1 MKKHLFFAATALA
14 MLASC
19 SQSDDLSAPVVAE
32 NTQPQAIEF
41 GTYVGKG
48 IQTRAGWVGDITDT
62 QLQSNTAA
70 DGFGVFAFYTGLEVY
85 PNVTSSS
92 TPVPVSVTPN
102 NNKPN
107 FMYNQQVTWNG
118 TSSLWKYTPLK
129 YWPNDFSESDVDNQ
143 SSAATGSTTYG
154 GKLSFFAYAPYVTK
168 ADADA
173 DASTGTG
180 IIGMSANNFE
190 GNPTITYKMASSGK
204 NVDLLWGTCPTDA
217 AGNYNVAPSG
227 TQNGGYVWGNQTTPT
242 AAITNYGKTNVNLTK
257 QTTDDAET
265 DAEKVNFLFKHALAK
280 VGGSSKGTSPASSG
294 LQIRLDPDFGTSFG
308 KGNETVVTVDHIKIS
323 QNDAQTTP
331 GTYDNKKSNQ
341 GVLDLA
347 TGIWTTTD
355 DQDNFS
361 QTIKESASADNE
373 AEINPNI
380 KEKTVNTSVDL
391 ITNTTWA
398 DATGGLVDGTH
409 EGVLM
414 TAQPVYDETKTV
426 TPLLYFPGEI
436 PSLNIEIEYV
446 VRTKDKNLEN
456 GYSEV
461 KQKITKTVTFPS
473 AVEMNKRYNLMII
486 LGLTSVK
493 FEATVSNWEVVD
505 NALGDTD
512 GDSTADDYVY
522 LPLNVK

>member
-48 IQTRAGWVGDITDT
+48 TQTRAGWVGDITDT
-62 QLQSNTAA
+62 ELKASDKAN
-70 DGFGVFAFYTGLEVY
+70 GFGVFAFYTGNTVY
-85 PNVTSSS
+85 PNVAAAKPGTI
-92 TPVPVSVTPN
+92 TAN
-102 NNKPN
+102 ENKPN
-107 FMYNQQVTWNG
+107 FMYNQHVTWEE
-118 TSSLWKYTPLK
+118 SSTLWTYSPLK
-129 YWPNDFSESDVDNQ
+129 YWPNDFSSSNVDNQ
-143 SSAATGSTTYG
+143 SPAATGTNTATTG
-154 GKLSFFAYAPYVTK
+154 GNVSFFAYAPYV
-168 ADADA
+168 
-173 DASTGTG
+173 ASASGTEG
-180 IIGMSANNFE
+180 IIAMSANNAK
-190 GNPTITYKMASSGK
+190 GNPTITYKMASTGE
-204 NVDLLWGTCPTDA
+204 NVDLLWGTCPEDA
-217 AGNYNVAPSG
+217 SGNYNVAPTG
-227 TQNGGYVWGNQTTPT
+227 TPTQTGGKVWGQNATPE
-242 AAITNYGKTNVNLTK
+242 IVNFGKTNVNLTK
-257 QTTDDAET
+257 QTTADTEAA
-265 DAEKVNFLFKHALAK
+265 AEKVNFLFKHALAK

-294 LQIRLDPDFGTSFG
+294 LQIRLDPDFGSSFG
-308 KGNETVVTVDHIKIS
+308 KNNETVVTVDHITIS
-323 QNDAQTTP
+323 QDNAQITTP
-331 GTYDNKKSNQ
+331 GTYDHPKKNQ

-347 TGIWTTTD
+347 TGIWTTSGEQ
-355 DQDNFS
+355 DQFS
-361 QTIKESASADNE
+361 QTIKTGASNDNE
-373 AEINPNI
+373 AELNPNI

-409 EGVLM
+409 EGVLIA
-414 TAQPVYDETKTV
+414 AQPVYDETKTV

-505 NALGDTD
+505 NALGDTN